1 MDCSIDDTK
10 IQMID
15 VIEIKSYL
23 VMLLELSNDVRNDY
37 LGRKELYYYID
48 YNWCEMDR
56 KNNLITPKSPFCD
69 YI

>member
-15 VIEIKSYL
+15 VIKIKSYL

-56 KNNLITPKSPFCD
+56 KNNMIIPKSPFCV
-69 YI
+69 Y